1 MKKSRFIVFGITV
14 VTIFAII
21 AASFGS
27 VKDGMKLGLDLQGG
41 FEILYEVSPLEGKD
55 MPDMSAVAESVNK
68 RVDVLGVNEPEITVE
83 GNNRIRVQLAG
94 VKNAD
99 QARRVISSTA
109 NLTFRDVNDNLL
121 MDASVLKEGS
131 ASVGYDEYGNPLVNL
146 KLADQKKFYE
156 VTKEVASKSEGENLM
171 VAWLDFDEKTDSYAK
186 EANAENPKFISA
198 ARVQEGINSTSAQI
212 SGNFTKE
219 EAKELSDLINSGSL
233 PVKMTEIYSDSVTAD
248 YGTDAFSVTMFA
260 GAVGIG
266 LIMLFM
272 ILYYRLP
279 GVISAVTIA
288 AYVFVVFV
296 LYNLMG
302 AVFTLSGIAA
312 LVLGVG
318 MAVDSNILTF
328 ERIRDALYS
337 GRSVRTAFYEGSSKS
352 FITIFDAQV
361 TTFISAL
368 ILFEFG
374 KGSVKGFA
382 TMLMVSTITTLL
394 LIVFIAKFL
403 LKQLVESG
411 WLDDKRSWFGVKESN
426 IPDVSKGQ
434 ERFYFGR
441 FKSFDFVGKAK
452 YFIFT
457 SLAVLVI
464 GAGCMTFNGVKGN
477 GIFNFGIDF
486 TSGTKITVQ
495 SDTPIDKSTLN
506 NQLKDL
512 GIQAN
517 SIKIN
522 GENNQNATVFVKD
535 AIKTEKM
542 DTVKA
547 ELKKTYK
554 HDVNENTVT
563 PVIGKE
569 LVQNA
574 VLISI
579 LAWIGVMIYISV
591 RFKWD
596 YALSGIVAL
605 VHDVFIILAFCAI
618 FRLEVNTEIIAVMLA
633 IIGYSINNSIV
644 VFDRIRDQVK
654 ERRHETLNAVT
665 YREIVNVALQ
675 NTATRSI
682 LSTFTT
688 VLPVICLL
696 GFGSNAIFTFCL
708 ALCIGLLAGAGS
720 SLFIAA
726 QLWYQIRIHEKP
738 KKAKKHK
745 PRKKEEKEE
754 MIVPGLNDF

>member
-27 VKDGMKLGLDLQGG
+27 VKDGMKMGLDLQGG

-434 ERFYFGR
+434 ERFYFW
-441 FKSFDFVGKAK
+441 
-452 YFIFT
+452 
-457 SLAVLVI
+457 
-464 GAGCMTFNGVKGN
+464 
-477 GIFNFGIDF
+477 
-486 TSGTKITVQ
+486 KI
-495 SDTPIDKSTLN
+495 
-506 NQLKDL
+506 
-512 GIQAN
+512 
-517 SIKIN
+517 
-522 GENNQNATVFVKD
+522 
-535 AIKTEKM
+535 
-542 DTVKA
+542 
-547 ELKKTYK
+547 
-554 HDVNENTVT
+554 
-563 PVIGKE
+563 
-569 LVQNA
+569 
-574 VLISI
+574 
-579 LAWIGVMIYISV
+579 
-591 RFKWD
+591 
-596 YALSGIVAL
+596 
-605 VHDVFIILAFCAI
+605 
-618 FRLEVNTEIIAVMLA
+618 
-633 IIGYSINNSIV
+633 
-644 VFDRIRDQVK
+644 
-654 ERRHETLNAVT
+654 
-665 YREIVNVALQ
+665 
-675 NTATRSI
+675 
-682 LSTFTT
+682 
-688 VLPVICLL
+688 
-696 GFGSNAIFTFCL
+696 
-708 ALCIGLLAGAGS
+708 
-720 SLFIAA
+720 
-726 QLWYQIRIHEKP
+726 
-738 KKAKKHK
+738 
-745 PRKKEEKEE
+745 
-754 MIVPGLNDF
+754 

>member
-411 WLDDKRSWFGVKESN
+411 WLDDKRSWYGVKESN

-441 FKSFDFVGKAK
+441 FKGFDFVGKAK

-726 QLWYQIRIHEKP
+726 QLWYQIRVHEKP

>member
-1 MKKSRFIVFGITV
+1 
-14 VTIFAII
+14 
-21 AASFGS
+21 
-27 VKDGMKLGLDLQGG
+27 
-41 FEILYEVSPLEGKD
+41 
-55 MPDMSAVAESVNK
+55 
-68 RVDVLGVNEPEITVE
+68 
-83 GNNRIRVQLAG
+83 
-94 VKNAD
+94 
-99 QARRVISSTA
+99 
-109 NLTFRDVNDNLL
+109 
-121 MDASVLKEGS
+121 
-131 ASVGYDEYGNPLVNL
+131 
-146 KLADQKKFYE
+146 
-156 VTKEVASKSEGENLM
+156 
-171 VAWLDFDEKTDSYAK
+171 
-186 EANAENPKFISA
+186 
-198 ARVQEGINSTSAQI
+198 
-212 SGNFTKE
+212 
-219 EAKELSDLINSGSL
+219 
-233 PVKMTEIYSDSVTAD
+233 
-248 YGTDAFSVTMFA
+248 
-260 GAVGIG
+260 
-266 LIMLFM
+266 
-272 ILYYRLP
+272 
-279 GVISAVTIA
+279 
-288 AYVFVVFV
+288 
-296 LYNLMG
+296 
-302 AVFTLSGIAA
+302 
-312 LVLGVG
+312 

-441 FKSFDFVGKAK
+441 FKGFDFVGKAK

-596 YALSGIVAL
+596 YALSGA
-605 VHDVFIILAFCAI
+605 
-618 FRLEVNTEIIAVMLA
+618 
-633 IIGYSINNSIV
+633 
-644 VFDRIRDQVK
+644 
-654 ERRHETLNAVT
+654 
-665 YREIVNVALQ
+665 
-675 NTATRSI
+675 
-682 LSTFTT
+682 
-688 VLPVICLL
+688 
-696 GFGSNAIFTFCL
+696 
-708 ALCIGLLAGAGS
+708 
-720 SLFIAA
+720 
-726 QLWYQIRIHEKP
+726 
-738 KKAKKHK
+738 
-745 PRKKEEKEE
+745 
-754 MIVPGLNDF
+754 

>member
-14 VTIFAII
+14 VTIFVII
-21 AASFGS
+21 AASFGN

-55 MPDMSAVAESVNK
+55 MPDMSAVAESVSK

-146 KLADQKKFYE
+146 KLADQEKFYE

-171 VAWLDFDEKTDSYAK
+171 VAWLDFDEKTDSYVK
-186 EANAENPKFISA
+186 EANAEKPKFISA
-198 ARVQEGINSTSAQI
+198 ARVSEGINSTSAQI

-248 YGTDAFSVTMFA
+248 YGTDAFSMTMFA

-279 GVISAVTIA
+279 GVISAITIA

-411 WLDDKRSWFGVKESN
+411 WLDDKQSWFGVKESN
-426 IPDVSKGQ
+426 IPNVSKGQ

-441 FKSFDFVGKAK
+441 FNGFDFVGKAK

-457 SLAVLVI
+457 SVAILVI
-464 GAGCMTFNGVKGN
+464 GIGCMTFNGVKGN
-477 GIFNFGIDF
+477 DIFNFGIDF
-486 TSGTKITVQ
+486 TSGTKITLQ
-495 SDTPIDKSTLN
+495 SDTAINKNTLES
-506 NQLKDL
+506 QLKDL
-512 GIQAN
+512 GITAN

-522 GENNQNATVFVKD
+522 GENNQTATIFVKD

-547 ELKKTYK
+547 ELKKIYK

-563 PVIGKE
+563 PIIGKE
-569 LVQNA
+569 LVRNA
-574 VLISI
+574 ILISI
-579 LAWIGVMIYISV
+579 LAWIGVMIYISI

-596 YALSGIVAL
+596 YAVSGIVAL
-605 VHDVFIILAFCAI
+605 VHDVFIILAVCAI

-654 ERRHETLNAVT
+654 ERRHDTLNAVT
-665 YREIVNVALQ
+665 YREIVNTALQ

-696 GFGSNAIFTFCL
+696 GFGSNAIFVFCL
-708 ALCIGLLAGAGS
+708 ALCIGLFAGAGS

-745 PRKKEEKEE
+745 SRKKEKLEE
-754 MIVPGLNDF
+754 MIVPGLNDY